1 MFVVQGAT
9 YNHNHSNGMSMELYG
24 KGTVM
29 GIDPGNGPAYEHPL
43 HVNYY
48 TQWGAHNTVV
58 AGGSSY
64 SLKPFLGSGGTKE
77 IGEIELLS
85 MELETGNGALSDHIS
100 YTYTKY
106 FEGFTKTN
114 QDRFDVY
121 FPYR

>member
-48 TQWGAHNTVV
+48 TQWGHT
-58 AGGSSY
+58 
-64 SLKPFLGSGGTKE
+64 
-77 IGEIELLS
+77 IRLLPGDLPILLNRS
-85 MELETGNGALSDHIS
+85 WVLEEQRKLE
-100 YTYTKY
+100 K
-106 FEGFTKTN
+106 
-114 QDRFDVY
+114 
-121 FPYR
+121 